1 MDRLVVR
8 LLRLLGQRLGW
19 ARMLFVVQHETGKV
33 AWSVTP
39 EDLPLSV
46 RVNTD
51 YSLSVTLGHRDP
63 GDSFLA
69 ELETLLGEPDC
80 EPGCARC
87 AHRCAGGET
96 WSSWAVLRAS
106 TRLNWI
112 APRDREDLRTFSEMA
127 AAIGQAIEKSTGP
140 SCANCIRGGLARDF
154 ATDSRGIRVRR
165 VTLR

>member
-69 ELETLLGEPDC
+69 DLETLLESRAANQGAH
-80 EPGCARC
+80 GARTG
-87 AHRCAGGET
+87 AQAVRSDRGGMAGQGIGGKVIRSRKIVLDPASALSYIYGHRD
-96 WSSWAVLRAS
+96 RAS
-106 TRLNWI
+106 
-112 APRDREDLRTFSEMA
+112 RERAS
-127 AAIGQAIEKSTGP
+127 IGSWM
-140 SCANCIRGGLARDF
+140 S
-154 ATDSRGIRVRR
+154 
-165 VTLR
+165 